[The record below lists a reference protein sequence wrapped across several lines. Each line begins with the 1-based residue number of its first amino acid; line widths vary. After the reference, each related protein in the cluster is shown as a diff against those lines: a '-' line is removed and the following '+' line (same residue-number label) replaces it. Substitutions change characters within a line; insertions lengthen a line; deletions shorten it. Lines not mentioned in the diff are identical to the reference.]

1 MRYEIETVARGPD
14 GGFLVEG
21 RIVHVI
27 RTRGADTVTALVE
40 KPGGD
45 SDGPAVFNAKGD
57 RVGIGPTCLGTKDDG
72 SRCSREVDEPG
83 DLCWQHLTED
93 D

>member
-1 MRYEIETVARGPD
+1 MRYEIETVARDPD

-27 RTRGADTVTALVE
+27 RTRGADSVTALVE
-40 KPGGD
+40 KPGGNTD
-45 SDGPAVFNAKGD
+45 VPAVFDNSA
-57 RVGIGPTCLGTKDDG
+57 PTCAGRKDDG